1 MRTLTVPS
9 DELASLGRLDAYF
22 HLSDG
27 RRLVRNSV
35 DTALKRS
42 RLGSTDGLKATVWA
56 PARFKRVYAVAGEKE
71 LPYLRPSDTLNY
83 VPRAA
88 DMLSATRSENIDS
101 YRLRTG
107 MILVTCSGRN
117 LGPTVFVD
125 AFMAQFVLS
134 HDMIRVEIEDE
145 TLRFYI
151 LGLLGTQ
158 SGQQLLRK
166 DKSGSVIDHITVE
179 HVASLEVPML
189 ADSMVADVAKRMRQA
204 VQLRENARLGLAA
217 QQQLYEAMLPTMPS
231 TLGISRGWSIAAREL
246 TSRLDAAPY
255 TPAIWSVQKLL
266 KAKSGR
272 PLGEIATALKPPGRY
287 KTVYVD
293 RANGVPILSGGQ
305 LLQVRPLNLRYMAA
319 RALNDINRY
328 RLKPGWIAYQADGR
342 SEEALGEPVM
352 ITSSRGNWLASG
364 HVGRL
369 VAKDAADA
377 GRLYLAFQTPHA
389 QVQLKA
395 LASGSVVDATFPAD
409 AEAVILPPLPVTG
422 GPEVER
428 YWEKFSEAELV
439 ENDVFATIEAGLTA
453 SWGSP
458 RKQRD
463 ESNTAI

>member
-1 MRTLTVPS
+1 MRVLTVPS

-27 RRLVRNSV
+27 RSLTRHVGKEAV
-35 DTALKRS
+35 KHS
-42 RLGSTDGLKATVWA
+42 RLGAANGLNAKVWA
-56 PARFKRVYAVAGEKE
+56 PARFKRIYAVADEEE

-88 DMLSATRSENIDS
+88 DMLSATRSKDIDT
-101 YRLRTG
+101 YRLREG

-117 LGPTVFVD
+117 LGPAVYVD
-125 AFMAQFVLS
+125 AFMAPFVLS

-145 TLRFYI
+145 TLRFYL

-158 SGQQLLRK
+158 PGQQLLRK

-179 HVASLEVPML
+179 HVASLDVPML
-189 ADSMVADVAKRMRQA
+189 PDSVVGDIATRMRQA
-204 VQLRENARLGLAA
+204 VQLREKARVGLAD
-217 QQQLYEAMLPTMPS
+217 QQSAYEATLPPLPPS
-231 TLGISRGWSIAAREL
+231 RVSLGWGIAAREL
-246 TSRLDAAPY
+246 TGRLDAAPY
-255 TPAIWSVQKLL
+255 EPAIRAVRKAL
-266 KAKSGR
+266 KAKGGE
-272 PLGEIATALKPPGRY
+272 PLKEVADALKPPGRY

-305 LLQVRPLNLRYMAA
+305 LLQIRPLNPRYMAA
-319 RALNDINRY
+319 HALNGIDRY

-352 ITSSRGNWLASG
+352 IAGSRDNWLASG

-369 VAKDAADA
+369 VAKDATDA

-389 QVQLKA
+389 QMQLKA

-409 AEAVILPPLPVTG
+409 AEAIILPPLPSKG

-428 YWEKFSEAELV
+428 CWERFSEAERI
-439 ENDVFATIEAGLTA
+439 EDEVFAKIEEELSA
-453 SWGSP
+453 SWALQPG
-458 RKQRD
+458 
-463 ESNTAI
+463 